1 MSYRRGAW
9 ERMMRERAEELALK
23 RNLTPVQVSERTG
36 LRIEACRHIFRRLG
50 VPYGN

>member
-23 RNLTPVQVSERTG
+23 RNLTPAQVSARTG
-36 LRIEACRHIFRRLG
+36 LSIEACRHIFKRLG
-50 VPYGN
+50 VPCGN